1 MNKFFT
7 ILFAL
12 LALGMFIFLGYEAKE
27 TSNWIPV
34 TGIVRTNTSEKRT
47 IQYAVGKKLYAT
59 DNENLLNLCEH
70 RIHVKISH
78 SRPGQSKTVIDGVD
92 QEIGKQVVVHYNPKD
107 PSQAVVLRGW
117 SAPVVIVLICS
128 GFPLIL
134 SLTLGQSWGQ
144 AQGQGQSQTGNRNFP
159 W

>member
-7 ILFAL
+7 ILYAL
-12 LALGMFIFLGYEAKE
+12 FALGMFLFLGYEARQ
-27 TSNWIPV
+27 TNSWIPV

-47 IQYAVGKKLYAT
+47 IQYAVDGKLYST
-59 DNENLLNLCEH
+59 DNENLLNIFEH

-92 QEIGKQVVVHYNPKD
+92 QEIGRQVTVYYDPKEH
-107 PSQAVVLRGW
+107 SQAVVLRGW
-117 SAPVVIVLICS
+117 SAPVVILLICS
-128 GFPLIL
+128 GIPLIL
-134 SLTLGQSWGQ
+134 SLTLGQSWNQ
-144 AQGQGQSQTGNRNFP
+144 PQSANRNFP